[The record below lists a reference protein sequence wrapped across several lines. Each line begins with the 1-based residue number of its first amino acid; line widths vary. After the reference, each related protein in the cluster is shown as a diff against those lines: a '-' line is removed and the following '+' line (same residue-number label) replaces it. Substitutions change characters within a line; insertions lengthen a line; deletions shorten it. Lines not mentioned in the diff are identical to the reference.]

1 MTPFEPA
8 HNPPE
13 DPIRGHPTRA
23 EQLDILASLVGD
35 LAAPGDALL
44 DLGIGAGYVA
54 GLILDKAPGLHI
66 AGIDINGE
74 ALEKARATLG
84 PRAGGLE
91 LIEANLESVNA
102 VALSAGAYRFAI
114 SVLTFHDLPDEGK
127 RAVIAWAAER
137 LAPGGHFLLLD
148 RVRLPGRAQF
158 PLQAAIWRRI
168 ERVYGAAMR
177 GAEDYDSYLADLEA
191 KNRPATFEDYMTWL
205 ARAGLAPACLHL
217 HGNIALF
224 TGTKD
229 ASAGGP
235 L

>member
-8 HNPPE
+8 RNPPE

-54 GLILDKAPGLHI
+54 GLILDSAPDVRI
-66 AGIDINGE
+66 TGIDINGE
-74 ALEKARATLG
+74 ALEKARAALA
-84 PRAGGLE
+84 PRARGLE
-91 LIEANLESVNA
+91 LIEANLESVDA
-102 VALSAGAYRFAI
+102 VVLPAGAFRFAV
-114 SVLTFHDLPDEGK
+114 SVLTFHDLPDDGK
-127 RAVIAWAAER
+127 RAVITWAAER

-148 RVRLPGRAQF
+148 RIRLPGRAQF

-168 ERVYGAAMR
+168 ERVYGSAMR
-177 GAEDYDSYLADLEA
+177 SAEDYDAYLADLEA
-191 KNRPATFEDYMTWL
+191 KNRPANFDDYMTWL
-205 ARAGLAPACLHL
+205 AQAGLAPACLHL

-224 TGTKD
+224 TGTKNE
-229 ASAGGP
+229 AGGGP
-235 L
+235 